1 MNYITAEQFLSL
13 PKEVQKVFMDW
24 WEIEEGDLI
33 YLVDEKET
41 HQIAYAEEDIYGLI
55 HHWYYDFEEDE
66 LMITGKCYDYGYP
79 VIPLFRLD
87 QLWEFI
93 EDITEDRV
101 YVTNYPHQ
109 FRGVGLD
116 EIGWNSLNTNL
127 LQAMWDL
134 AIKVAR
140 EWLKDE

>member
-13 PKEVQKVFMDW
+13 PEEVQKIFIDW
-24 WEIEEGDLI
+24 WKPKLGDLYNDI
-33 YLVDEKET
+33 DNGF
-41 HQIAYAEEDIYGLI
+41 EEDIYI
-55 HHWYYDFEEDE
+55 IESKEKVQ
-66 LMITGKCYDYGYP
+66 LMKEWKNCINTAIRP
-79 VIPLFRLD
+79 IFRLD

-93 EDITEDRV
+93 EDITEDKV
-101 YVTNYPHQ
+101 YVTNCPHQ

-116 EIGWNSLNTNL
+116 EIGWNFSNTNL